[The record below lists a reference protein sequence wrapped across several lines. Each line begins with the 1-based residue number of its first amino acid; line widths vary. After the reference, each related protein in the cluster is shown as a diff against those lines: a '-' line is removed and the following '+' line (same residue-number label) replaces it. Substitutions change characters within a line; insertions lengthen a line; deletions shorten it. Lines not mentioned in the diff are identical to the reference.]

1 MDGRNRI
8 GKSPE
13 DSGSN
18 GTRAPTDLDSFA
30 KRRWGD
36 FVAGDQLSVA
46 QRFMDDLRQL
56 RQLAGRPSYSTLER
70 LSRHRL
76 RRATMSD
83 VLNGNRVNLPD
94 WRFVHEFVTACR
106 AAGTESGLDANE
118 LGTVADWK
126 RHWDGAAAGVIDAQF
141 PGHGNQSFGREGR
154 VVVPRQA
161 APAVAALTDRP
172 GPDLGDVARP
182 SVWGPVPS
190 RLPDFVGREAWLER
204 LCLALNRAGRVGVV
218 AVQGLFGVG
227 KTQLAI
233 EYAHQHADEYDLVW
247 WVPCDDA
254 DATQAAMADLA
265 AMVGA
270 ADAPPGPDGGKYAEV
285 FDALRR
291 RELFDRWLLIFDNVG
306 EPEDIKD
313 LIQPLSGDVLVT
325 TRSSRWEASA
335 ELIELDV
342 FDRAESVEFLRR
354 RMRRF
359 TTVAAHRLAE
369 GVGDLPLLLEH
380 AVESRVPVNAYL
392 ARLDSGPLRLLDEQP
407 ADYHAAI
414 ASVCRSAVDQLRA
427 DAPDASAL
435 LRCLAFFGTD
445 PVPRESL
452 ERGGYLV
459 DVSIHT
465 MLRDPIRLAGAI
477 GKLRRAGLLR
487 MRPGSRSLALHRV
500 TRCVVRDLTVRSD
513 EAAAERVRHDVHLLL
528 AAADPLTPDDPATW
542 RSYEEL
548 RGHSAA
554 SDIVACSQELVRK
567 FVVNLVR
574 YLNAAADPS
583 AAITMADSAL
593 ARWDADEVDGSP
605 SAADCRVA
613 MRMAK
618 ADALFARGLR
628 LEAFRLREEAL
639 AASRSDPGRWAAE
652 IIDLEG
658 MSGAQCRITGNFVAA
673 LAADQDSVR
682 AHAAEF
688 GDDDP
693 RTFNAVNS
701 LIADL
706 ALNGSGVEAASAAQS
721 VYRNCIA
728 FYSDPSHPAV
738 LAARNVLGR
747 CQWLCGKYS
756 EGVGLLAEV
765 HRGYDQLAASGMLD
779 ENHPWR
785 LMHEIDYTIARRDK
799 GLMPADWQVLA
810 DDMQEVRRRCWRTL
824 GADHPQTLAATV
836 VLASILRRIGGRP
849 GEAAGL
855 LGQAERRYGS
865 ALPGHP
871 YGQACRAFLAA
882 VSCQAPN
889 GSPQRAAA
897 RSVLV
902 IRDVIDQLAAS
913 VGDTHPLSL
922 VALSALTNALARA
935 GELDAAVE
943 HGQEAVVGFRDILG
957 ADHPYTLTV
966 EANIRAIQSRLPLAS
981 APFSPTQLEEIDFTP
996 LPL

>member
-1 MDGRNRI
+1 MEGD
-8 GKSPE
+8 
-13 DSGSN
+13 
-18 GTRAPTDLDSFA
+18 RA
-30 KRRWGD
+30 
-36 FVAGDQLSVA
+36 SVA

-70 LSRHRL
+70 LSRHQL
-76 RRATMSD
+76 KRATMSD

-106 AAGTESGLDANE
+106 AAGTENGLDANE

-126 RHWDGAAAGVIDAQF
+126 RHWDGAAGGVIDARF
-141 PGHGNQSFGREGR
+141 PGHGSQSFGRQEQVTLR
-154 VVVPRQA
+154 RQVAPIA
-161 APAVAALTDRP
+161 ATVTDWPA
-172 GPDLGDVARP
+172 GDLGSAVARP
-182 SVWGPVPS
+182 SIWGPVPS
-190 RLPDFVGREAWLER
+190 RLPDFVGREDWLET
-204 LCLALNRAGRVGVV
+204 LYQALKRDGRVGVV
-218 AVQGLFGVG
+218 AIQGLFGVG
-227 KTQLAI
+227 KSQLAI
-233 EYAHQHADEYDLVW
+233 EYAHRYASEYDLVW

-254 DATQAAMADLA
+254 EAAQGAMADLA
-265 AMVGA
+265 ATVGV
-270 ADAPPGPDGGKYAEV
+270 ADLAQGPDGSDYAEV
-285 FDALRR
+285 FDVLRR
-291 RELFDRWLLIFDNVG
+291 RQLFDRWLLIFDNVG
-306 EPEDIKD
+306 EPEDIKH
-313 LIQPLSGDVLVT
+313 LIQPLSGEVLVT

-342 FDRAESVEFLRR
+342 FDRAESIEFLRR
-354 RMRRF
+354 RMRKF

-407 ADYHAAI
+407 ADYHAPI

-427 DAPDASAL
+427 DAPDAFDL

-452 ERGGYLV
+452 ERGSHLG
-459 DVSIHT
+459 DVSIHA
-465 MLRDPIRLAGAI
+465 MLQPIRLAGAI
-477 GKLRRAGLLR
+477 RKLRRAGLLR
-487 MRPGSRSLALHRV
+487 MRPGSRSLAVHRV
-500 TRCVVRDLTVRSD
+500 TRCVVRDLIVSSD

-554 SDIVACSQELVRK
+554 SDIIACPQELVRK
-567 FVVNLVR
+567 FVVNLVH

-583 AAITMADSAL
+583 AATTMADNTL
-593 ARWDADEVDGSP
+593 ARWDAGGVEGSP
-605 SAADCRVA
+605 TAADCRVA
-613 MRMAK
+613 MRIAK

-628 LEAFRLREEAL
+628 LEAFRLRQEAL
-639 AASRSDPGRWAAE
+639 TVSRSDPDRWAAE

-658 MSGAQCRITGNFVAA
+658 MSGAQCRITGNFAQA

-682 AHAAEF
+682 AHAAEY

-706 ALNGSGVEAASAAQS
+706 ALNGSGVEATSAAQS
-721 VYRNCIA
+721 VYRNCTA
-728 FYSDPSHPAV
+728 FYSDPGHPAV

-756 EGVGLLAEV
+756 EGVSILAEV
-765 HRGYDQLAASGMLD
+765 HSGYDQLAASGMLD

-785 LMHEIDYTIARRDK
+785 LIHEIDYTIARRDK

-836 VLASILRRIGGRP
+836 VLASILRRIGGRA

-882 VSCQAPN
+882 VSCQAAN

-902 IRDVIDQLAAS
+902 IRDVIDHLADS

-935 GELDAAVE
+935 GELDAAVK
-943 HGQEAVVGFRDILG
+943 HGEQAVVGFRDLLG
-957 ADHPYTLTV
+957 TDHPYTLTV
-966 EANIRAIQSRLPLAS
+966 EANTTAIQSRPALAPAS
-981 APFSPTQLEEIDFTP
+981 FSQTQLEEIDFTP
-996 LPL
+996 LPLW

>member
-1 MDGRNRI
+1 M
-8 GKSPE
+8 
-13 DSGSN
+13 
-18 GTRAPTDLDSFA
+18 
-30 KRRWGD
+30 
-36 FVAGDQLSVA
+36 VGDQASVP
-46 QRFMDDLRQL
+46 QRFVDDLNQL
-56 RQLAGRPSYSTLER
+56 HLLAGRPSYSTLER
-70 LSRHRL
+70 LSGHKL
-76 RRATMSD
+76 KRATMSD
-83 VLNGNRVNLPD
+83 VLNGNRKKLPD
-94 WRFVHEFVTACR
+94 WRFVQEFVAACR
-106 AAGTESGLDANE
+106 AAATGSRLDANE

-126 RHWDGAAAGVIDAQF
+126 RHWDGASSGVIDARF
-141 PGHGNQSFGREGR
+141 PGHGSQSYGRQESPSK
-154 VVVPRQA
+154 PRPTVTPPTQA
-161 APAVAALTDRP
+161 TDRSP
-172 GPDLGDVARP
+172 GNSEVAVARP
-182 SVWGPVPS
+182 SVWGLVPS

-204 LCLALNRAGRVGVV
+204 LYLALNRDRRVGVV
-218 AVQGLFGVG
+218 AIQGLFGVG
-227 KTQLAI
+227 KTQLAV
-233 EYAHQHADEYDLVW
+233 EYAHRYANEYDLVW

-254 DATQAAMADLA
+254 EAMHAAMTELA
-265 AMVGA
+265 ARVGA
-270 ADAPPGPDGGKYAEV
+270 AGVAPAPGGGNYAAV
-285 FDALRR
+285 FDVLRR
-291 RELFDRWLLIFDNVG
+291 RQLFERWLLVFDNVG
-306 EPEDIKD
+306 EPEDIKE

-342 FDRAESVEFLRR
+342 FDRAESIEFLSR
-354 RMRRF
+354 RMRKF
-359 TTVAAHRLAE
+359 TAVSAHRLAE

-414 ASVCRSAVDQLRA
+414 ASVCRTAVDQLRA
-427 DAPDASAL
+427 DAPDAFVL

-452 ERGGYLV
+452 ERGSYLA
-459 DVSIHT
+459 DVSIHD
-465 MLRDPIRLAGAI
+465 MLQPIRLAGAI
-477 GKLRRAGLLR
+477 RKLRRAGLLR
-487 MRPGSRSLALHRV
+487 MRPGSRSLAVHRV
-500 TRCVVRDLTVRSD
+500 TRCVVRDLTVSSD
-513 EAAAERVRHDVHLLL
+513 QAEAERARHDVHLLL

-542 RSYEEL
+542 RNYEEL

-554 SDIVACSQELVRK
+554 SDIVACPQELVRK

-583 AAITMADSAL
+583 AATTMADSAL
-593 ARWDADEVDGSP
+593 ARWDAGGVDESP

-613 MRMAK
+613 MRIAK

-628 LEAFRLREEAL
+628 PEAFRLRQEAL
-639 AASRSDPGRWAAE
+639 TASRSDPGRLAAE
-652 IIDLEG
+652 IIDLES

-706 ALNGSGVEAASAAQS
+706 ALSGSGVAATSAAQS

-738 LAARNVLGR
+738 LAARNVVGR
-747 CQWLCGKYS
+747 CQWLSGKYG
-756 EGVGLLAEV
+756 EGASILAEV

-779 ENHPWR
+779 EHHPWR
-785 LMHEIDYTIARRDK
+785 LIHEIDYTIARRDM
-799 GLMPADWQVLA
+799 GLMPADRQVLA
-810 DDMQEVRRRCWRTL
+810 DDMHEVRRRCWRTL

-836 VLASILRRIGGRP
+836 VLASILRRIGGRA
-849 GEAAGL
+849 GEAVGL

-882 VSCQAPN
+882 VSCQAAN

-897 RSVLV
+897 RSVVV
-902 IRDVIDQLAAS
+902 IRDVLRQLADS
-913 VGDTHPLSL
+913 VGDAHPLSL
-922 VALSALTNALARA
+922 VALSALANALARA

-943 HGQEAVVGFRDILG
+943 HGQKAADGLRDLLG
-957 ADHPYTLTV
+957 PDHPHTLTV
-966 EANIRAIQSRLPLAS
+966 EANTAIIRSLAPLAPAS
-981 APFSPTQLEEIDFTP
+981 FPQTQLVEIDFTP